1 MATRTYIS
9 VILPL
14 KLEWEPCYA
23 LPESQDPGKVRTV
36 EQEPVVRVG
45 DRVKVEFARK
55 AYTGVVSAVGIEPET
70 ELHKIKEIVT
80 VENGLERIREE
91 EIALWRRVAG

>member
-1 MATRTYIS
+1 MGMKTYIS

-36 EQEPVVRVG
+36 EQEPVIRVG
-45 DRVKVEFARK
+45 DRVKWEYAPN
-55 AYTGVVSAVGIEPET
+55 A
-70 ELHKIKEIVT
+70 
-80 VENGLERIREE
+80 
-91 EIALWRRVAG
+91 